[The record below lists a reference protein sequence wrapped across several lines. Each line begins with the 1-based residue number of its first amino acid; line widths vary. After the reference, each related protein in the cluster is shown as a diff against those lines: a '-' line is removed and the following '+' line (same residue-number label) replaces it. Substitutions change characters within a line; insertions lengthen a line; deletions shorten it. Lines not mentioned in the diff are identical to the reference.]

1 MQCWIMPGMSFQLWI
16 SIRCG
21 VSTVVTVM
29 TSSFWDI
36 MPCLDEDCY
45 LSPKLHSVLSVYIGS
60 EVQGVCRKSCLSN
73 LLCVLYS
80 IFYETPRIVFCQDE
94 SIKKLPFSPPS
105 HSVLLYITSTL
116 VILAIYISASC
127 QPCLI
132 QGKQKFLYLFLSST
146 ESVIGNFCF
155 PLCIILSHSTVDEEY
170 FYKILNICLLWY
182 ILGRCIASEHTFLNW
197 VNVHWYLMFIFLKW
211 WLISKCP

>member
-1 MQCWIMPGMSFQLWI
+1 
-16 SIRCG
+16 
-21 VSTVVTVM
+21 M

-45 LSPKLHSVLSVYIGS
+45 LSPKLRSVLSVYIGS

-73 LLCVLYS
+73 LLCVFYS

-170 FYKILNICLLWY
+170 FAKKKSAFCY
-182 ILGRCIASEHTFLNW
+182 
-197 VNVHWYLMFIFLKW
+197 VYLAEVLSSVAQPNEFLKFT
-211 WLISKCP
+211 